1 MLYTIIDKDRG
12 EQNGFRSV
20 NHRIIRSKM
29 ILNEN
34 DLRKLGEDITTVA
47 QMLGGVIM
55 THSELI
61 NQIKQY
67 RNE

>member
-1 MLYTIIDKDRG
+1 
-12 EQNGFRSV
+12 
-20 NHRIIRSKM
+20 M